1 MVLQILIKTSA
12 FLVLAL
18 LTCCSSKGLYKSN
31 VYRQYSFPIV
41 TLVDSTVVDV
51 LDNAVFMVDSCEL
64 SQRHFRST
72 FYAYFYERGDSL
84 HFWFE
89 SEYGNYFAFNYIQN
103 KQLCLFHR
111 SNVFIIEGDD
121 TMLNKI
127 FKPTTETYTYSNTSK
142 TTQMPST
149 YVKDMEWS
157 KIEYSGF
164 MYNGKT
170 HITRTQP
177 CN

>member
-1 MVLQILIKTSA
+1 MVLQIIIKTSA

-18 LTCCSSKGLYKSN
+18 LTGCSSKGLYKSN

-41 TLVDSTVVDV
+41 TLVDSTLVDV

-89 SEYGNYFAFNYIQN
+89 SEYGNYFAFNYIQDN
-103 KQLCLFHR
+103 QLCLFHR
-111 SNVFIIEGDD
+111 SNVFIIEGVDK
-121 TMLNKI
+121 TLNKL
-127 FKPTTETYTYSNTSK
+127 FKPTAETYTFSTTSK
-142 TTQMPST
+142 TALMPST
-149 YVKDMEWS
+149 YVKDMKWS
-157 KIEYSGF
+157 KIEYGGF

-170 HITRTQP
+170 HMTRTQP